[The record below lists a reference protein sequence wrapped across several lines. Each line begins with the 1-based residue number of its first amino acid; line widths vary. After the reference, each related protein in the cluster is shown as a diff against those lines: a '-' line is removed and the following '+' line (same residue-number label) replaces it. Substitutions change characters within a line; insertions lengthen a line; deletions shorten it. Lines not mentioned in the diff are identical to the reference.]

1 MDLEEFQWLY
11 PDFQLEDE
19 LIVQGG
25 RDVMWGI
32 PYGQRKKKAQA
43 QAGACKARIK
53 PRRQPTE
60 LIRPRKKVQ
69 LQQ

>member
-1 MDLEEFQWLY
+1 VVWTGLSAADATWMDLEEFKRLY

-32 PYGQRKKKAQA
+32 PYVRRKKKAQA
-43 QAGACKARIK
+43 QAGAGKDQVTA
-53 PRRQPTE
+53 PTN
-60 LIRPRKKVQ
+60 
-69 LQQ
+69 